1 MFGKAHHANKREHMS
16 KSYWISTY
24 RAIKDEEKLAAYA
37 KLAGPALTAAGGR
50 FLARGE
56 PAMTYELGLM
66 QRTVL
71 LEFDSV
77 EQAVAAHDSPAYQA
91 ALAALDDGADR
102 DIRIIAGV

>member
-1 MFGKAHHANKREHMS
+1 MTKT
-16 KSYWISTY
+16 YWVSTY
-24 RAIKDEEKLAAYA
+24 RSISDADKVAAYA

-56 PAMTYELGLM
+56 PATTFELGLK

-71 LEFDSV
+71 IEFDSV

-91 ALAALDDGADR
+91 ALDALGDGAER
-102 DIRIIAGV
+102 DIRIIDGV

>member
-1 MFGKAHHANKREHMS
+1 MTKA
-16 KSYWISTY
+16 YWVTTY
-24 RAIKDEEKLAAYA
+24 RAVKDAEKVAAYA

-56 PAMTYELGLM
+56 PSTVYELGLM

-71 LEFDSV
+71 LEF
-77 EQAVAAHDSPAYQA
+77 ETAQQAVAAHDSPAYQD

-102 DIRIIAGV
+102 DIRIIAGT